1 MSRKGKGIPV
11 ATMPTAFSYLCF
23 PLVSSGS
30 RARPRHGDR
39 VIYADDSDLLQISET
54 MRGTSGEIPRISAY
68 FIVVFTPQTDEPGS
82 RRGRFFDWEY

>member
-1 MSRKGKGIPV
+1 
-11 ATMPTAFSYLCF
+11 
-23 PLVSSGS
+23 
-30 RARPRHGDR
+30 

-82 RRGRFFDWEY
+82 RQGRFFDWEY